1 MSSIESYIAETK
13 DPAQTQLYAL
23 YRFVKNKLPL
33 AEECISYNMPCFKI
47 ESHAIFYFAAYKNH
61 IGLYPTSKPIDAL
74 KHKIHPLKHSKGAIQ
89 VPLNQG
95 LPFLLIEELI
105 DYRLRLIQK

>member
-33 AEECISYNMPCFKI
+33 AEECISYNMPCFKMNG
-47 ESHAIFYFAAYKNH
+47 HAVIYFAGNKHH
-61 IGLYPTSKPIDAL
+61 IGLYPTSKPIEAL
-74 KHKIHPLKHSKGAIQ
+74 KHRFEHLKCSKGAVQ
-89 VPLNQG
+89 LPLDRPLPLNI
-95 LPFLLIEELI
+95 IEELI
-105 DYRLRLIQK
+105 DYRLRMLQK

>member
-61 IGLYPTSKPIDAL
+61 LGLYPTSKPIDAL

-105 DYRLRLIQK
+105 DYRLRLIKK